1 MMAYSRGRRRKSGPG
16 VAPNFCLVALSVI
29 LLPNVQG
36 TISGQNSP
44 GSRDG
49 GSRGSGGGQ
58 CRWDLLEGA
67 GSDPTE
73 ASVSCQMRVID
84 FRSENTSINSVI
96 QQGDARAAK
105 LNLR

>member
-1 MMAYSRGRRRKSGPG
+1 MVYSRGRRRKSGPG
-16 VAPNFCLVALSVI
+16 VAPNFGLVALSVI
-29 LLPNVQG
+29 LLPNVQC

-49 GSRGSGGGQ
+49 GSGGQ

-105 LNLR
+105 LNLRQVRF

>member
-1 MMAYSRGRRRKSGPG
+1 MMVYSRGRRRKSGPG
-16 VAPNFCLVALSVI
+16 VAPNLALVALSVI

-36 TISGQNSP
+36 TISGQSSP

-49 GSRGSGGGQ
+49 GSSGSGGQ
-58 CRWDLLEGA
+58 CRWDLLEGSK
-67 GSDPTE
+67 SDPTE

>member
-1 MMAYSRGRRRKSGPG
+1 MVFSRGRRRKSGPG
-16 VAPNFCLVALSVI
+16 VAPNLALVALSVI
-29 LLPNVQG
+29 LLPNVQC
-36 TISGQNSP
+36 TISP

-49 GSRGSGGGQ
+49 GSSSSGSGQ

>member
-1 MMAYSRGRRRKSGPG
+1 MMVYSRGRRRKSGPG
-16 VAPNFCLVALSVI
+16 VAPNFGLVALSVI
-29 LLPNVQG
+29 LLPNVQC
-36 TISGQNSP
+36 TISP

-49 GSRGSGGGQ
+49 GSSGSGGQ
-58 CRWDLLEGA
+58 CRWDLLEGSK
-67 GSDPTE
+67 SDPTE